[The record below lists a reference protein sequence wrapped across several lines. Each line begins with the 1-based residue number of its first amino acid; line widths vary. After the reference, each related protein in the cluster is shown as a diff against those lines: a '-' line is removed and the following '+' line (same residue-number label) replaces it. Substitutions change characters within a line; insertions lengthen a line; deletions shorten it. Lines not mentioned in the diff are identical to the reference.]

1 MKCKRWMILLFLIL
15 ACAGIMNRGQS
26 QSLDKV
32 ARKEA
37 GYNGT
42 DKMLIPHKSWSCGMP
57 EGIPAPERGA
67 PVFEATMKLDQIY
80 DVGRT
85 PYGHREVFVVQGG
98 ALTGPK
104 INGSVMPG
112 GLDFQ
117 LSFSNGG
124 MEIEEIFVLRTADG
138 KYIYLRSAGTAAN
151 KSDVRM
157 TPDFEAPNASDYS
170 WLNTGKYV
178 GRRVLD
184 LTAKTLKL
192 SVFDVSAVAAA
203 PNATNSI
210 RIAKPADVKDQ
221 PWDYRKASP
230 SEKKGDQLI
239 SENVTLA
246 ASQSVGATKKGNRNI
261 IPITGGTLSGKIS
274 GKVLSG
280 GADYQNL
287 ANPPTIDARYL
298 WQTSEGEVIIVR
310 NGGAF
315 GLLAPSFEVRLGSKY
330 EWLNNGVYLSSNPS
344 MGAGGVAL
352 TFHESKQ

>member
-1 MKCKRWMILLFLIL
+1 MKCKRWAVPIIMML
-15 ACAGIMNRGQS
+15 ACTGILNRGQS
-26 QSLDKV
+26 QPLNGV
-32 ARKEA
+32 TRKEA
-37 GYNGT
+37 GTRGAG
-42 DKMLIPHKSWSCGMP
+42 KILIPHKSWPCGMP
-57 EGIPAPERGA
+57 EGIPAPEGGV
-67 PVFEATMKLDQIY
+67 PVFEAIMKLDQTF
-80 DVGRT
+80 DVGKT
-85 PYGHREVFVVQGG
+85 PYGHRDVYIVQGG
-98 ALTGPK
+98 TLSGEK

-138 KYIYLRSAGTAAN
+138 KYIYLRSAGTAAD

-157 TPDFEAPNASDYS
+157 VLDFEAPNASDYG
-170 WLNTGKYV
+170 WLHTGTYV

-184 LTAKTLKL
+184 LAARTLKI
-192 SVFDVSAVAAA
+192 SVFDVAAAAAA
-203 PNATNSI
+203 PNAANSI

-221 PWDYRKASP
+221 PWDYRKAAP
-230 SEKKGDQLI
+230 GEKRGDLLI
-239 SENVTLA
+239 SENVTLG

-261 IPITGGTLSGKIS
+261 IPITGGTLSGKVT

-298 WQTSEGEVIIVR
+298 WQTDDGEVIIVR
-310 NGGAF
+310 NGGSF

-330 EWLNNGVYLSSNPS
+330 EWLNNGVYLSSNPG
-344 MGAGGVAL
+344 MGSGGVAL
-352 TFHESKQ
+352 TFYESRQ